1 MYLSSNADYTGCME
15 IRQVQATEEEHMN
28 PETRIQLI
36 RIAEKIERNPEF
48 SKKLGIA
55 DISCYRS
62 SKAGI
67 LKKSLHEKG

>member
-1 MYLSSNADYTGCME
+1 ME
-15 IRQVQATEEEHMN
+15 IRQVQATEEGHMN
-28 PETRIQLI
+28 PETRIHLI

-55 DISCYRS
+55 DISYYRS

>member
-1 MYLSSNADYTGCME
+1 
-15 IRQVQATEEEHMN
+15 MN

-36 RIAEKIERNPEF
+36 RIAEKIERNPAF